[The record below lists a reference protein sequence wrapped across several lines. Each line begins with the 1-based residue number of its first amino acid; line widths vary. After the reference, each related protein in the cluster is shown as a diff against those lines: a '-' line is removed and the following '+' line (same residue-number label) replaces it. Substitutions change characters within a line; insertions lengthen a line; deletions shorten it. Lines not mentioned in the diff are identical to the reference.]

1 MRTDELLHI
10 TLMQGQARVL
20 LCDTTEMAEKA
31 RQIHEASRVCTAA
44 LGRGISAAAMLGSML
59 KGGRLT
65 LTFKGD
71 GPAGALVMVARPGF
85 VKATIDEPRV
95 ELPLRPNGKL
105 DVGGAIGRN
114 GRVTVVKDLGLKE
127 PYVGQCR
134 LASGEIAEDVALY
147 CTTSEQQPTLCSLGV
162 LVGERVLA
170 SGGLLIQPLP
180 GCPEE
185 TIVEL
190 EKRVPLY
197 SDISG
202 LIREQSPEALI
213 PPLFDGLQPKII
225 AREALEYRCDCSRER
240 MERVLISMG
249 RAELEDMIQE
259 QGGAELT
266 CHFCRNKH
274 QFSASDLRKLMEE
287 MAKKE

>member
-10 TLMQGQARVL
+10 TLRKGQARAL
-20 LCDTTEMAEKA
+20 LCDTTEMAEQA
-31 RQIHEASRVCTAA
+31 RRIHQASRVCAAA

-71 GPAGALVMVARPGF
+71 GPAGALVMVARPGV
-85 VKATIDEPRV
+85 VKATIDQPQV
-95 ELPLRPNGKL
+95 ELPPRPDGKL
-105 DVGGAIGRN
+105 DVGGAIGRK

-127 PYVGQCR
+127 PYVGQCH
-134 LASGEIAEDVALY
+134 LASGEIGEDVALY
-147 CTTSEQQPTLCSLGV
+147 CTASEQQPTLCALGV

-170 SGGLLIQPLP
+170 SGGLMIQPLP

-185 TIVEL
+185 TIAEL
-190 EKRVPLY
+190 ERRVPLY

-202 LIREQSPEALI
+202 LIRERSPQELI
-213 PPLFDGLQPKII
+213 PPLFDGLEPEII
-225 AREALEYRCDCSRER
+225 AREPLEYRCDCSRER

-249 RAELEDMIQE
+249 RAELEDMIEQ

-266 CHFCRNKH
+266 CHFCRSRH
-274 QFSASDLRKLMEE
+274 RFDASELRSLMEE

>member
-10 TLMQGQARVL
+10 TLRGGQARAL
-20 LCDTTEMAEKA
+20 LCDTTQMAEKA

-59 KGGRLT
+59 KGGHLT

-71 GPAGALVMVARPGF
+71 GPAGALVMVTRPGE
-85 VKATIDEPRV
+85 VKATIDDPRV
-95 ELPLRPNGKL
+95 ELPLRPDGKL

-114 GRVTVVKDLGLKE
+114 GRVTVVKDLGMKE
-127 PYVGQCR
+127 PYVGQCH
-134 LASGEIAEDVALY
+134 LASGEIGEDVAMY
-147 CTTSEQQPTLCSLGV
+147 YTASEQQPTLCALGV

-185 TIVEL
+185 TIAEL
-190 EKRVPLY
+190 ERRVPLY

-202 LIREQSPEALI
+202 LIREQPPEALV
-213 PPLFDGLQPKII
+213 PPLFDGLEPKII
-225 AREALEYRCDCSRER
+225 AREPLVYRCDCSRER
-240 MERVLISMG
+240 IERVLISMG
-249 RAELEDMIQE
+249 YAELEDMIQE

-274 QFSASDLRKLMEE
+274 RFNASDLRNLMEE
-287 MAKKE
+287 MAQKE